1 MFTLSSAMKFK
12 YIPNYKDMRG
22 GYDKLHG
29 VVCTLAGK
37 MEDRI
42 INMKITQAILDDLTA
57 KAKASP
63 RLRMNLDLRNSA
75 EDQSQ
80 RMLNAIEPGS
90 PLPIHRHRHTSET
103 VVCLRGRL
111 VWEFYDELERICTE
125 TIELSPN
132 GRAVALNIPAGQWH
146 TVRALESGSVILE
159 MKEGRMNHCKMWIY
173 CHFKFVSIVCGMVVM
188 GTQAM

>member
-1 MFTLSSAMKFK
+1 MV
-12 YIPNYKDMRG
+12 
-22 GYDKLHG
+22 DK
-29 VVCTLAGK
+29 
-37 MEDRI
+37 I
-42 INMKITQAILDDLTA
+42 SQALLDDLTA

-75 EDQSQ
+75 DDQSQ

-90 PLPIHRHRHTSET
+90 ELPIHRHKHTSET

-132 GRAVALNIPAGQWH
+132 GQVVALNVPAGQWH

-159 MKEGRMNHCKMWIY
+159 MKDGAYEPISDEDILQM
-173 CHFKFVSIVCGMVVM
+173 
-188 GTQAM
+188 

>member
-1 MFTLSSAMKFK
+1 MVINQALL
-12 YIPNYKDMRG
+12 
-22 GYDKLHG
+22 DKL
-29 VVCTLAGK
+29 T
-37 MEDRI
+37 EE
-42 INMKITQAILDDLTA
+42 
-57 KAKASP
+57 AKASP
-63 RLRMNLDLRNSA
+63 RLRMNLDLRNSDA
-75 EDQSQ
+75 DQSQ

-132 GRAVALNIPAGQWH
+132 GQVVALNIPAGQWH

-159 MKEGRMNHCKMWIY
+159 MKEGVYEPLQDCDVLKM
-173 CHFKFVSIVCGMVVM
+173 
-188 GTQAM
+188 